1 MIFGSVFAALA
12 LLSGSG
18 DASEAAPRAQSVATD
33 SVGYKHRTFT
43 KSRVSGSAV
52 PSVRPAAEERTYT
65 SSTVNELIEKLSPL
79 FKDPDLAVLFGN
91 CFPNTLDTTVLHA
104 SNGQNGTDL
113 DAFVITGDIA
123 ALWLRDSAN
132 QVMPYV
138 PYVAEDAA
146 LAQLVEGLIARHAH
160 SILLNPFANAYNF
173 DASGDGH
180 QTDQTTPPMT
190 RSIFEMKYEIDSLGA
205 FMKLSYW
212 YWKYSGSTAFM
223 TTKWIEAVSNK
234 HKFQ

>member
-1 MIFGSVFAALA
+1 MIFAGTIVALA
-12 LLSGSG
+12 MLSKSSG
-18 DASEAAPRAQSVATD
+18 TAQSVAAR
-33 SVGYKHRTFT
+33 SVTADTVGVKRRSFAR
-43 KSRVSGSAV
+43 SSVEGSEV
-52 PSVRPAAEERTYT
+52 PSVRPPLEERTYT
-65 SSTVNELIEKLSPL
+65 SGAVNDLIEKLSPL

-91 CFPNTLDTTVLHA
+91 CFPNTLDTTVMHA

-138 PYVAEDAA
+138 PYVAEDPA
-146 LAQLVEGLIARHAH
+146 LAQLVEGLIARHAR

-173 DASGDGH
+173 DASGEGH
-180 QTDQTTPPMT
+180 QSDQTTPRMT

-223 TTKWIEAVSNK
+223 TPKWLEAVS
-234 HKFQ
+234 